1 MATRNGLEPS
11 TSSVTGWRAN
21 RLHHRAKLNGGNNRA
36 RTCDPMLVRHVL
48 SQLSYAPF
56 VSLLRCSPQRRGS
69 LYTLA
74 PVLSTP
80 FFRKNPSFFRRTFCV
95 PKLSV
100 RLTCFP
106 ENVILGIYGELSERF
121 KEPVL
126 KTGDGE
132 THREFESHTLRQK
145 ETTMLARELSFLFV
159 LFSFL
164 SSLFSRIAV
173 SR

>member
-1 MATRNGLEPS
+1 
-11 TSSVTGWRAN
+11 
-21 RLHHRAKLNGGNNRA
+21 
-36 RTCDPMLVRHVL
+36 MLVRHVL

-69 LYTLA
+69 LYTFV

-106 ENVILGIYGELSERF
+106 ENVILDAYGELSEWF

-145 ETTMLARELSFLFV
+145 ETAMLVRELPFLFV
-159 LFSFL
+159 LFSSDRLRIREKSEKRIDTDSGLTSPEFSGVLFPAWGCL
-164 SSLFSRIAV
+164 SPLTITEKKDTP
-173 SR
+173 

>member
-1 MATRNGLEPS
+1 
-11 TSSVTGWRAN
+11 
-21 RLHHRAKLNGGNNRA
+21 
-36 RTCDPMLVRHVL
+36 MLVRHVL

-80 FFRKNPSFFRRTFCV
+80 FFRKNPSFFRRLFSA
-95 PKLSV
+95 PKPSL
-100 RLTCFP
+100 RLTDFP
-106 ENVILGIYGELSERF
+106 ENAILRTNGELSERF

-132 THREFESHTLRQK
+132 THREFESHTLRHK
-145 ETTMLARELSFLFV
+145 STVILIELRWAFSIPENRLESGFSAVRAHKRTPLQAILRRGFV
-159 LFSFL
+159 RFR
-164 SSLFSRIAV
+164 RIVAFCAV
-173 SR
+173 VIVKKPSIR

>member
-1 MATRNGLEPS
+1 MLTDC
-11 TSSVTGWRAN
+11 TTGPDVC
-21 RLHHRAKLNGGNNRA
+21 GGNNRA

-69 LYTLA
+69 LYTFV

-106 ENVILGIYGELSERF
+106 ENVILDAYGELSEWF

-132 THREFESHTLRQK
+132 THREFESHTLRQRITVILIQRNDGYFIPK
-145 ETTMLARELSFLFV
+145 ISIFLTYEREKQRFIQLGV
-159 LFSFL
+159 LQIVE
-164 SSLFSRIAV
+164 R
-173 SR
+173 

>member
-1 MATRNGLEPS
+1 
-11 TSSVTGWRAN
+11 
-21 RLHHRAKLNGGNNRA
+21 
-36 RTCDPMLVRHVL
+36 MLVRHVL

-69 LYTLA
+69 LYTFV

-106 ENVILGIYGELSERF
+106 ENVILDAYGELSEWF

-145 ETTMLARELSFLFV
+145 ETAMLVSQSPIRMFLAGIRCNPTIGVAPF
-159 LFSFL
+159 
-164 SSLFSRIAV
+164 SLFQAVSLYSCGFALILAIRLLISSSVGMSISPIAV
-173 SR
+173 K

>member
-1 MATRNGLEPS
+1 
-11 TSSVTGWRAN
+11 
-21 RLHHRAKLNGGNNRA
+21 
-36 RTCDPMLVRHVL
+36 MLVRHVL

-69 LYTLA
+69 LYTFV

-106 ENVILGIYGELSERF
+106 ENVILDAYGELSEWF

-145 ETTMLARELSFLFV
+145 ETAMLVRELPFLFV
-159 LFSFL
+159 LFSSDRLRIREKSEKRIDTDSGLTSPEFSGVLFL
-164 SSLFSRIAV
+164 AWGCLSPLTITEKKATP
-173 SR
+173 